1 MTTIL
6 TILAVMASGTIGAA
20 VGGAVGYRI
29 GKKAYYARVLYS
41 APDMARRA
49 LRTARR
55 LIDER
60 QPVETPD
67 PF

>member
-6 TILAVMASGTIGAA
+6 TILAVIASGTIGAA
-20 VGGAVGYRI
+20 VGGAVGYTF

-60 QPVETPD
+60 QPQEIPD